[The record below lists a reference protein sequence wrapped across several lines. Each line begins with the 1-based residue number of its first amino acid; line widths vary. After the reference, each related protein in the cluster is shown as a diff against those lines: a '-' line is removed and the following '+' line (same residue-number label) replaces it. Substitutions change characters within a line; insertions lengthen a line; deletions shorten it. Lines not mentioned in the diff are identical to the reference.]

1 LADLLFEGKELQPKE
16 SIKKLEKHLA
26 RIRKEIH
33 GRSKTF
39 VSPRTS
45 GIIPSRVTQEE
56 QLIVNQVSWDITSWY
71 GTTKHLFE
79 ETKSAKEEIEKMR
92 KTLRNLKDTRD
103 LTDESVEY
111 AINRTLCLN
120 GVDREVYHGQ
130 CLIGQQIQKLLAKRI
145 QIIYQLETEFLRVR
159 EQNAMKNATTNLT
172 YIEEMNFLR
181 IILHCYDCA
190 FGLLRRTKNEII

>member
-33 GRSKTF
+33 GRAKTF

-130 CLIGQQIQKLLAKRI
+130 GLIGQQIQKLLAKRI

>member
-33 GRSKTF
+33 GRAKTF

-79 ETKSAKEEIEKMR
+79 ETKSAKEEIEKIR

-190 FGLLRRTKNEII
+190 FGFLRRTKNKII